1 MIGKQNRDALYFC
14 CIFEDSSVS
23 HIVYK
28 KTQLGGGGVG
38 GGGKGWVERDQFKSI
53 QVRTAGGR
61 AMECEYIRSL
71 TTFPLFFFCFL
82 FFFCLEVCR
91 FYKHLRVKIYT
102 NKFQGLYRCCI
113 RLQVFITFYQSNSEL
128 WESFNFIQ
136 PQTMAMLALN
146 FRFVLDFDNSRIGVQ
161 CCNHCAK

>member
-1 MIGKQNRDALYFC
+1 MGGERSVQKHTGAYSRGACYGVWVHTQFDYL
-14 CIFEDSSVS
+14 SSV
-23 HIVYK
+23 
-28 KTQLGGGGVG
+28 
-38 GGGKGWVERDQFKSI
+38 
-53 QVRTAGGR
+53 
-61 AMECEYIRSL
+61 
-71 TTFPLFFFCFL
+71 FFFL

-161 CCNHCAK
+161 SRNKLTLCKVNIGLQTMLSLRLYIAPDHD

>member
-28 KTQLGGGGVG
+28 KTQLGGGGG
-38 GGGKGWVERDQFKSI
+38 GGVRGGWREISSKAYRCVQ
-53 QVRTAGGR
+53 QGGVLWSVSTY
-61 AMECEYIRSL
+61 AVWLPFLC
-71 TTFPLFFFCFL
+71 FFFFL

-161 CCNHCAK
+161 CCNRCAK